1 MENDVLCSSS
11 SSSGAGYSEA
21 CALVVGSASHRLA
34 DVYRMHGIRWKLCKK
49 CGINNQQHESQ
60 DAFESELVLGA
71 DQCFVC
77 SANCIKEQQQ
87 EMIKDCHSDDN
98 DDDSDGDDCSGSGE
112 SDNIDGSCVAKA
124 LQLLDNQAT
133 KSSSASGDKSDT

>member
-1 MENDVLCSSS
+1 MENDVICSS

-21 CALVVGSASHRLA
+21 CALVIGSASHCLA

-49 CGINNQQHESQ
+49 CGINNQQDEPQ

-71 DQCFVC
+71 DQCYMC

-98 DDDSDGDDCSGSGE
+98 DGDGSGSG
-112 SDNIDGSCVAKA
+112 DNIDGSCVTAEA
-124 LQLLDNQAT
+124 LLLDNQAT